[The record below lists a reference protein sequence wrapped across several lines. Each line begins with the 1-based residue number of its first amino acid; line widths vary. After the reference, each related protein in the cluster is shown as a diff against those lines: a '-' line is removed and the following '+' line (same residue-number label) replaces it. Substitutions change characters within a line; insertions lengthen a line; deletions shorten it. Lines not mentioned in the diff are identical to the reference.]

1 MKQDYSALAM
11 KRITTAQ
18 ADTAIKTNIGCNS
31 GNKVMAHLFR
41 YEIMFSHIF
50 LTDSKSGILKNN
62 WKLPAGAVPRLLPCK
77 MPLWMPHEGG
87 ISSLAKD
94 MRIF

>member
-31 GNKVMAHLFR
+31 GNKVMAHLFQ
-41 YEIMFSHIF
+41 YEIIFSHIF
-50 LTDSKSGILKNN
+50 FDGQ
-62 WKLPAGAVPRLLPCK
+62 
-77 MPLWMPHEGG
+77 
-87 ISSLAKD
+87 
-94 MRIF
+94 